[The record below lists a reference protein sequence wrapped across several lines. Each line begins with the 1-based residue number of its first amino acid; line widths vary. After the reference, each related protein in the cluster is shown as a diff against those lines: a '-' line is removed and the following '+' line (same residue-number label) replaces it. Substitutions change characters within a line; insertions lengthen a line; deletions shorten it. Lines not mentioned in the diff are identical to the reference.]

1 MRYAIAALAC
11 LAVFASP
18 VRAQEV
24 VSDTVT
30 LVKARVVE
38 VLSEGTRE
46 LVGLDTTQQY
56 QSIRAEILE
65 GENAGEVLELDN
77 DHILLEPGDLFYA
90 VHSVNRL
97 EGRDVYAV
105 SQPYRLNA
113 LLALAA
119 FFVACLMAFGGLQG
133 LRGLLSLAGSI
144 ALIVYALLPG
154 ILAGVPPLMLSIVV
168 AGAIVVAGSYIT
180 HGLTRTTS
188 AAVAGMIATVVATG
202 LLSYAAVHMAHL
214 SGFSSEDA
222 AYLNVNTRGS
232 IDFVGLLLGGLI
244 IGFLGIL
251 YDAAIGQAVAVEE
264 LFAMDKGAGRA
275 LVLRRA
281 MRIGREHIGAL
292 VNTLAIAYVGAYL
305 PLLLLVK
312 LAPGQG
318 ILTTINQE
326 LFATEIV
333 RALVGS
339 TGLVLAVPITT
350 AVAVWMLHGRATR
363 ASRAH
368 GHSHS
373 HSHTR

>member
-65 GENAGEVLELDN
+65 GEDAGKVLELDN
-77 DHILLEPGDLFYA
+77 DYILLEPGDLFYA
-90 VHSVNRL
+90 VHSVNEL

-119 FFVACLMAFGGLQG
+119 FFVVCLIAFGGLQG
-133 LRGLLSLAGSI
+133 MRGLLSLAGSV

-154 ILAGVPPLMLSIVV
+154 ILAGVSPLMLSIGV
-168 AGAIVVAGSYIT
+168 AGAIVVVGSYIT
-180 HGLTRTTS
+180 HGVTRTTS
-188 AAVAGMIATVVATG
+188 AAVVGMIATVVVTG

-264 LFAMDKGAGRA
+264 LFGMNKGAGRA

-281 MRIGREHIGAL
+281 LRIGREHIGAL

-333 RALVGS
+333 RTLVGS

-350 AVAVWMLHGRATR
+350 AVAVWMLHGRTTN

-373 HSHTR
+373 HTH